1 MTHAERPR
9 KRFPFRS
16 FLFFLRDVL
25 VIFAIAIVVSFV
37 VKTFLVRSF
46 FIPSASMQQT
56 LQIDDRVIVNELVPK
71 VAALE
76 HGDVVVFRDPGGWL
90 FATSTTAATP
100 PVQAGVEWVLSLFG
114 LASPDSNDHLIKRVI
129 GLPGDTVSCC
139 TADGKI
145 IVNGQPVT
153 EPYLNLPPGEK
164 RASGINFNV
173 TVPAGSIFVMGDNRY
188 NSKDS
193 RFNTDKPGGGFVAL
207 DDIVGRAFVVS
218 WPMSHWAWLPNYSA
232 NFVTAHPSAP
242 PSPSTAK

>member
-1 MTHAERPR
+1 MTHVEQPR
-9 KRFPFRS
+9 KRYPFRA
-16 FLFFLRDVL
+16 FLYFLRDVL
-25 VIFAIAIVVSFV
+25 VILAIAIVVSFV

-46 FIPSASMQQT
+46 FIPSASMEQT

-71 VAALE
+71 LVPLD
-76 HGDVVVFRDPGGWL
+76 HGDIVVFRDPGGWL
-90 FATSTTAATP
+90 LALPAATTP
-100 PVQAGVEWVLSLFG
+100 PVQAGMEWVLSLFG

-139 TADGKI
+139 SADGKI

-193 RFNTDKPGGGFVAL
+193 RYNTDKPGGGFVSVN
-207 DDIVGRAFVVS
+207 DVVGRAFVVS
-218 WPMSHWAWLPNYSA
+218 WPMSHWAWLPNYSS
-232 NFVTAHPSAP
+232 NFASQQTTGSTT
-242 PSPSTAK
+242 PSPTK